1 MQETNEQTY
10 EETPLI
16 QRHAVRTPTP
26 LPVRQ
31 LCGLL
36 PILVVD
42 PMIGS
47 SITPYINH
55 DKVSSVFVVAARKRY
70 DVVT

>member
-42 PMIGS
+42 PMISS
-47 SITPYINH
+47 SIAPYIN
-55 DKVSSVFVVAARKRY
+55 KVSSVFVVAARKHY